1 MKKLVSIVLPIML
14 FMVGV
19 SGVNA
24 ATIKVNKVEIGTE
37 KAIKGATMT
46 LSKPKP
52 GSALGDVI
60 KTWTTD
66 GSVEEITVDPGRY
79 MLVENEP
86 APGYVT
92 AKDVE
97 IIITDQDQVYELT
110 SESDYTKAEF
120 NAIDAKTKKHISGV
134 KFELRNSKNQVVD
147 SWTSNGTTHKKNYLP
162 IDTYTLKILA
172 VPEGYQLVGDQ
183 TIIIDELC
191 YTAKVTQIQF
201 PEKPNPTPTPTPTP
215 TPKPTPTPTPGEPTP
230 TPTPTPDE
238 ITDVPDTMMNNSSIF
253 GLVGLAV
260 IALGS
265 GLIYKHAKNN

>member
-1 MKKLVSIVLPIML
+1 ML

-24 ATIKVNKVEIGTE
+24 ATIKVNKVEIGTD

-46 LSKPKP
+46 LSKPKT
-52 GSALGDVI
+52 GSALGDIV
-60 KTWTTD
+60 KTWKTD
-66 GSVEEITVDPGRY
+66 GSVQEITVEPGKY
-79 MLVENEP
+79 ILVENEP
-86 APGYVT
+86 APGYLT
-92 AKDVE
+92 AKDTVIMIDSE
-97 IIITDQDQVYELT
+97 DQVYELT

-120 NAIDAKTKKHISGV
+120 NAIDAKTKKHIAGV

-172 VPEGYQLVGDQ
+172 VPEGYELVGDQ

-191 YTAKVTQIQF
+191 YTAKVTQIQI
-201 PEKPNPTPTPTPTP
+201 PEKPTPTPTPTA
-215 TPKPTPTPTPGEPTP
+215 TPTPGQPTP

-238 ITDVPDTMMNNSSIF
+238 ITEVPDTMMNNSSVF
-253 GLVGLAV
+253 GLVGFAI